1 MTATTATTG
10 TTALTPA
17 VGIAQTTVVVL
28 AKDPVPGR
36 VKTRL
41 QTRFTPVEAARLAR
55 AAIDDTFAAVRA
67 AGPARVIAAWDGT
80 GTDAVPPDV
89 EVTAQVDGGLDARI
103 EAALAHA
110 FAGADGPVL
119 LVGMDTPQL
128 TAADLEIDWMSTDAV
143 LGLTPDG
150 GYWVIGLRSFVA
162 GCVLGVPMST
172 DHTGADQL
180 DRLHSLGLR
189 VSLLGE
195 LDDVDTPA
203 DAALVAQQA
212 PELSFARAYRCLVS
226 S

>member
-1 MTATTATTG
+1 M
-10 TTALTPA
+10 
-17 VGIAQTTVVVL
+17 AQTTVVVL

-41 QTRFTPVEAARLAR
+41 QTRFSPAEAARLAR

-67 AGPARVIAAWDGT
+67 AGPAHVIAAWDGT
-80 GTDAVPPDV
+80 GTDAVPADV
-89 EVTAQVDGGLDARI
+89 EVLAQVDGGVDRRI

-110 FAGADGPVL
+110 FVGAAGPVL

-128 TAADLEIDWMSTDAV
+128 TTTDLDIDWTSTDAV
-143 LGLTPDG
+143 LGRTPDG
-150 GYWVIGLRSFVA
+150 GYWVIGLRSCVP
-162 GCVLGVPMST
+162 GGVLGVPMST

-180 DRLHSLGLR
+180 DRLRSLGLR
-189 VSLLGE
+189 VALLGD

-203 DAALVAQQA
+203 DAALVAQRSPQ
-212 PELSFARAYRCLVS
+212 LLFAHAYRSLVS

>member
-1 MTATTATTG
+1 MTAHLTA
-10 TTALTPA
+10 ASPA
-17 VGIAQTTVVVL
+17 ARAIGMAQTTVVVL

-41 QTRFTPVEAARLAR
+41 QTRFSPAQAARLAR

-67 AGPARVIAAWDGT
+67 AEPNRVVAAWDGA
-80 GTDAVPPDV
+80 GTHAVPTDV
-89 EVTAQVDGGLDARI
+89 EVIAQVDGGLDERI
-103 EAALAHA
+103 EAALEQS
-110 FAGADGPVL
+110 FVGAAGPVL

-128 TAADLEIDWMSTDAV
+128 TAADLDIDWASTDAV

-150 GYWVIGLRSFVA
+150 GYWVIGLRAFVP

-172 DHTGADQL
+172 DHTGTDQL
-180 DRLHSLGLR
+180 DRLRSLGLR
-189 VSLLGE
+189 VTLLGE

-203 DAALVAQQA
+203 DAELVAQGSPQ
-212 PELSFARAYRCLVS
+212 LRFAHAYRSLVS

>member
-1 MTATTATTG
+1 MTATTT
-10 TTALTPA
+10 A

-41 QTRFTPVEAARLAR
+41 QTRFSPVEAARLAR
-55 AAIDDTFAAVRA
+55 AAIADTFAAVRA
-67 AGPARVIAAWDGT
+67 ARPARMIAAWDGT
-80 GTDAVPPDV
+80 GTDAVPADV
-89 EVTAQVDGGLDARI
+89 EVVVQVDGGLDVRI
-103 EAALAHA
+103 EAALGNA
-110 FAGADGPVL
+110 FVGADGPVL

-128 TAADLEIDWMSTDAV
+128 TAADLDIDWTSTDAV

-150 GYWVIGLRSFVA
+150 GYWVIGLRSFVP

-172 DHTGADQL
+172 DHTGSDQL
-180 DRLHSLGLR
+180 DRLRSLGLR
-189 VSLLGE
+189 VTLLGE

-203 DAALVAQQA
+203 DAAIVAQRS
-212 PELSFARAYRCLVS
+212 PELGFARVYRCLVS

>member
-1 MTATTATTG
+1 MTATVRRDPGPSAKTG
-10 TTALTPA
+10 L
-17 VGIAQTTVVVL
+17 AQTTIVVL

-41 QTRFTPVEAARLAR
+41 QTRFTPAEAARLAR

-67 AGPARVIAAWDGT
+67 TGPARVIAAWDGT
-80 GTDAVPPDV
+80 CTDAVPAGV
-89 EVTAQVDGGLDARI
+89 EVTPQVDGGLDRRI
-103 EAALAHA
+103 EAALEGA

-128 TAADLEIDWMSTDAV
+128 TGVDLDVDWTSTDAV

-150 GYWVIGLRSFVA
+150 GYWVIGLRSFVS

-180 DRLHSLGLR
+180 ARLRELGLR
-189 VSLLGE
+189 VTLLGE

-203 DAALVAQQA
+203 DAAAVAQRWTH
-212 PELSFARAYRCLVS
+212 LRFAAAHRSLVS
-226 S
+226 P

>member
-1 MTATTATTG
+1 MTTIATTG
-10 TTALTPA
+10 ATAL
-17 VGIAQTTVVVL
+17 GLRQTTIVVL

-41 QTRFTPVEAARLAR
+41 QTRFSPAQAAALAR

-67 AGPARVIAAWDGT
+67 AGPARVLAAWDGSR
-80 GTDAVPPDV
+80 TDAVPADV
-89 EVTAQVDGGLDARI
+89 EVTAQVDGGLDRRI
-103 EAALAHA
+103 EAALEHA
-110 FAGADGPVL
+110 FVGADGPVL

-128 TAADLEIDWMSTDAV
+128 TRTDLDVDWTSTDAV

-150 GYWVIGLRSFVA
+150 GYWAIGLRSFVA

-172 DHTGADQL
+172 EQTGRAQL
-180 DRLHSLGLR
+180 ARLRSLGLR
-189 VSLLGE
+189 VTVLGE

-203 DAALVAQQA
+203 DAALVARRS
-212 PELSFARAYRCLVS
+212 PNLRFARVYRTLVS

>member
-1 MTATTATTG
+1 MT
-10 TTALTPA
+10 PRA
-17 VGIAQTTVVVL
+17 VGMAQTTVVVL

-41 QTRFTPVEAARLAR
+41 QTRFSPTQAARLAR

-67 AGPARVIAAWDGT
+67 AGPVRVIAAWDGA
-80 GTDAVPPDV
+80 GTDAVPADV
-89 EVTAQVDGGLDARI
+89 EVTAQVDGGLDERI
-103 EAALAHA
+103 EAALEHA
-110 FAGADGPVL
+110 FAGAAGPVL

-128 TAADLEIDWMSTDAV
+128 TVTDLAIDWTSTDAV
-143 LGLTPDG
+143 LGLTSDG

-162 GCVLGVPMST
+162 GCVVGVPMST

-180 DRLHSLGLR
+180 DRLRRLGLR
-189 VSLLGE
+189 VTLLGE

-203 DAALVAQQA
+203 DAALVAQRSPQ
-212 PELSFARAYRCLVS
+212 LRFAHAYRSLVS